1 MSSNSESSRLLSS
14 TSRAILGNSESF
26 DEESSSSSSSSFS
39 STQKGKTSLVLTA
52 MTFANG
58 VVGAGIIGLPGALNQ
73 AGFTAGII
81 LCILV
86 AVLSAWTLRV
96 LADVGVAHGL
106 YSYHDLM
113 LRAFGP
119 FGYYFVNI
127 FQAIFA
133 FGAMCTYLVIFADTV
148 PSVLLMATNLKQTA
162 PLLLNRQILLLIGSC
177 SILIPL
183 SLLRQYG
190 HLANVS
196 VIKMLAISVLTGA
209 IIFFKFD
216 PEIKVA
222 SVKNFDWKYTAIHE
236 NFFPALG
243 TISFAFVCH
252 HQTFLA
258 HGSMYN
264 PTQRR
269 FALMVNLAVS
279 MSFSLSLLVACFGYA
294 TFFETTSGD
303 IFINYDNF
311 EHLRSNGLL
320 VTARLLLALNMLV
333 TYPSEMMV
341 LRNTVESLIDRRR
354 RHTRWLALQA
364 PVHDIALLAQ
374 LRQQEAEEEK
384 QGANSWK
391 FGTRPTWAVY
401 EHVGV
406 TLGLYLLTLLV
417 ALYVEDLNSILS
429 VTGSFAAVM
438 LAFILPAAI
447 RLRLGKDPYDEEPL
461 LSFGNIPLLL
471 LLVFGVIVFVA
482 STGFS
487 IVAAFT

>member
-1 MSSNSESSRLLSS
+1 MSSPR
-14 TSRAILGNSESF
+14 
-26 DEESSSSSSSSFS
+26 
-39 STQKGKTSLVLTA
+39 KGKTSLVLTA

-81 LCILV
+81 LCVVV

-96 LADVGVAHGL
+96 LADTGSAHGL
-106 YSYHDLM
+106 FSYHDLM
-113 LRAFGP
+113 QRAFGP
-119 FGYYFVNI
+119 SGYYFVNI
-127 FQAIFA
+127 FQALFA

-148 PSVLLMATNLKQTA
+148 PSVLLMATNWKQTA
-162 PLLLNRQILLLIGSC
+162 PALVNRQVILLIGSI

-196 VIKMLAISVLTGA
+196 VVKMVAISVLTGA
-209 IIFFKFD
+209 IVYFKFD

-222 SVKNFDWKYTAIHE
+222 SVKTNEWKYTEVHE

-252 HQTFLA
+252 HQAFLA

-269 FALMVNLAVS
+269 FALMVNLAVA
-279 MSFSLSLLVACFGYA
+279 MSFSLSVLVACFGYS
-294 TFFETTSGD
+294 TFFETTTGD

-333 TYPSEMMV
+333 TYP
-341 LRNTVESLIDRRR
+341 
-354 RHTRWLALQA
+354 
-364 PVHDIALLAQ
+364 
-374 LRQQEAEEEK
+374 
-384 QGANSWK
+384 
-391 FGTRPTWAVY
+391 
-401 EHVGV
+401 
-406 TLGLYLLTLLV
+406 
-417 ALYVEDLNSILS
+417 
-429 VTGSFAAVM
+429 
-438 LAFILPAAI
+438 
-447 RLRLGKDPYDEEPL
+447 
-461 LSFGNIPLLL
+461 
-471 LLVFGVIVFVA
+471 
-482 STGFS
+482 
-487 IVAAFT
+487 

>member
-1 MSSNSESSRLLSS
+1 MSESSRLLSPAS
-14 TSRAILGNSESF
+14 KQALPVRAGSSESF
-26 DEESSSSSSSSFS
+26 DEDNSSSTIPSSS
-39 STQKGKTSLVLTA
+39 KGKTSLVLTA

-81 LCILV
+81 LCVLV

-96 LADVGVAHGL
+96 LADTGTAHGL

-113 LRAFGP
+113 QRAFGP
-119 FGYYFVNI
+119 SGYYFVNV
-127 FQAIFA
+127 FQALFA

-148 PSVLLMATNLKQTA
+148 PSVLLMATNWKQTA
-162 PLLLNRQILLLIGSC
+162 PIMVNRQIILLIGSV

-196 VIKMLAISVLTGA
+196 VIKMFAISVLTGS
-209 IIFFKFD
+209 IIYFKFD

-222 SVKNFDWKYTAIHE
+222 SVKTVEWKYTEIHE

-252 HQTFLA
+252 HQAFLA

-269 FALMVNLAVS
+269 FALMVNLAVA
-279 MSFSLSLLVACFGYA
+279 MSFSLSVLVACFGYS
-294 TFFETTSGD
+294 TFFETTTGD

-311 EHLRSNGLL
+311 EHLRSNGIL

-354 RHTRWLALQA
+354 RHSRWLALQA

-374 LRQQEAEEEK
+374 LRQQENEEEK
-384 QGANSWK
+384 MGANAWK
-391 FGTRPTWAVY
+391 CGTRPTWAVY
-401 EHVGV
+401 EHFGV
-406 TLGLYLLTLLV
+406 TLGLYFLTLLV

-429 VTGSFAAVM
+429 VTGSFTAVM

-461 LSFGNIPLLL
+461 FSFGNVPLLL

-487 IVAAFT
+487 LVAAFT